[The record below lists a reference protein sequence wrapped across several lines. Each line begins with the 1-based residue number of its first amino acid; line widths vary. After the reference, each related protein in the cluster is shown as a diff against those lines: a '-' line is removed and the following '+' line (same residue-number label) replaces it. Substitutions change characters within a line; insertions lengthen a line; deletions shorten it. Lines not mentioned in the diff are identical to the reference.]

1 MFISSIDSLV
11 PATTLPFVTGVKHV
25 VTIDGEN
32 VRNTLVS
39 LMTAVQARMLAD
51 KSDDTKC
58 FEALIQVN
66 ILHYLRTRHPHGCD
80 TRGYNKQQTTDR
92 I

>member
-1 MFISSIDSLV
+1 M
-11 PATTLPFVTGVKHV
+11 

-32 VRNTLVS
+32 VRCALVR

-58 FEALIQVN
+58 FEALIQVLRRN
-66 ILHYLRTRHPHGCD
+66 SDVTVLKFERRLKHRILETIAFVSSCIEYRESLQ
-80 TRGYNKQQTTDR
+80 KS
-92 I
+92 